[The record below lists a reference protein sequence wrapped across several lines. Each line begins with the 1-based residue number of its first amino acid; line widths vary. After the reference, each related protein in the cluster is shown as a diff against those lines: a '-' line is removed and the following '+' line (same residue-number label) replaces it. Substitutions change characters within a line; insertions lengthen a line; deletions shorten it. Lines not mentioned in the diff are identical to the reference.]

1 MNQLM
6 EPEFQVMQQAATST
20 LDVNSLTIINQEG
33 QEDTSTIL
41 EEEDM
46 LVKEA
51 PMINKDN
58 EPTTATIV
66 GEDGE
71 EEEVAETTMIEK
83 EIGNKDSLR
92 PQLLMTTI
100 VKFPLLQSSTPTEDS
115 VHLTMFVP

>member
-1 MNQLM
+1 MM
-6 EPEFQVMQQAATST
+6 KEDIV
-20 LDVNSLTIINQEG
+20 INQ
-33 QEDTSTIL
+33 
-41 EEEDM
+41 
-46 LVKEA
+46 
-51 PMINKDN
+51 DN

-83 EIGNKDSLR
+83 EIVNRDSLR

-100 VKFPLLQSSTPTEDS
+100 VNFPLLQPSTPTEDS